1 MFSYYLSLEKS
12 REKIMCSKKTKWE
25 KFASCEIFWI
35 EQILARKEEEIDD
48 TPCTYNFQ
56 SAIEKLNECKKI
68 NQVLSKTLPFNSAPF
83 KKVYKSS
90 VQSLLLL
97 IKHQKKKTF
106 GVLAFENWKIMIK
119 ISTLL
124 KLVKIPLQKRPN
136 WTKHNLKKTNLS
148 LLWCV

>member
-56 SAIEKLNECKKI
+56 SAIEKLNECKK
-68 NQVLSKTLPFNSAPF
+68 NKPSAVKNPPF
-83 KKVYKSS
+83 
-90 VQSLLLL
+90 Q
-97 IKHQKKKTF
+97 F
-106 GVLAFENWKIMIK
+106 G
-119 ISTLL
+119 
-124 KLVKIPLQKRPN
+124 PL
-136 WTKHNLKKTNLS
+136 
-148 LLWCV
+148 